1 MGGKVSNLKSTKTWT
16 KDEIDAIQKTRQEN
30 KDGNEKNTEPL
41 PVAGKEKT
49 VKDQIP
55 EASAKDL
62 ETCAEHLDKEQ
73 RDKLKEAIYAL
84 ADNPKFYAIW
94 PKYNDKVKERESQ
107 HSIEAFKYK
116 LKKCTSEAPM
126 TMSDATLESVPKL
139 PKYEKTKGPA
149 KVKPANKDKEVDLKE
164 GEEEF
169 TIDKDGV
176 KEIITGEEDLLKK
189 TVVLK
194 LNGGLGTG
202 MGLDCEQPNRDG
214 SQLAVKKD
222 NKKDVDFLDLITMQA
237 DQQAKIKF
245 VVMNSSTATTKT
257 TPQNITELK
266 QHKALRVTPGD
277 FAPAESPG
285 EWCAPG
291 HGDLYTAL
299 YASDL
304 LNELVNQGKE
314 YMFVSNSDNVGATMD
329 LKLLTYFAKQTYKVD
344 YMENNEVKPRKPE
357 YDSVPFMMEV
367 VERTEADMEGGHLA
381 IDKNGANLPHRYTL
395 RESAQ
400 CSEEDKAKF
409 QDTSRYQYFNTNNLW
424 INLKALQAK
433 FKGNNGI
440 SPLLYLP
447 LPVMKKEKKIKK
459 EGKEETVFQLETA
472 VGAAISCFEGAM
484 AIQVPRTRFVP
495 VKTCA
500 DLLAIRSDAYE
511 LSELKCLKL
520 VTSDEREV
528 QDKSKP
534 PIVKLDKAYKNYV
547 EFEKLITAKVNIP
560 SLIKCESMEIK
571 GPKVEFAKGVIIKGN
586 VTFVNNRTNP
596 VEEKKVEDNKTGS
609 NKKDEQAEGEK
620 EPEPEYDKAVI
631 PAGVYN
637 GGKGKT
643 YEAGGK
649 QRRSF
654 EPDEDPHW
662 IVR

>member
-1 MGGKVSNLKSTKTWT
+1 
-16 KDEIDAIQKTRQEN
+16 
-30 KDGNEKNTEPL
+30 
-41 PVAGKEKT
+41 
-49 VKDQIP
+49 
-55 EASAKDL
+55 
-62 ETCAEHLDKEQ
+62 
-73 RDKLKEAIYAL
+73 
-84 ADNPKFYAIW
+84 
-94 PKYNDKVKERESQ
+94 
-107 HSIEAFKYK
+107 
-116 LKKCTSEAPM
+116 
-126 TMSDATLESVPKL
+126 
-139 PKYEKTKGPA
+139 
-149 KVKPANKDKEVDLKE
+149 
-164 GEEEF
+164 
-169 TIDKDGV
+169 
-176 KEIITGEEDLLKK
+176 
-189 TVVLK
+189 
-194 LNGGLGTG
+194 
-202 MGLDCEQPNRDG
+202 
-214 SQLAVKKD
+214 
-222 NKKDVDFLDLITMQA
+222 
-237 DQQAKIKF
+237 
-245 VVMNSSTATTKT
+245 
-257 TPQNITELK
+257 
-266 QHKALRVTPGD
+266 
-277 FAPAESPG
+277 
-285 EWCAPG
+285 
-291 HGDLYTAL
+291 
-299 YASDL
+299 
-304 LNELVNQGKE
+304 
-314 YMFVSNSDNVGATMD
+314 
-329 LKLLTYFAKQTYKVD
+329 
-344 YMENNEVKPRKPE
+344 
-357 YDSVPFMMEV
+357 MMEV

-440 SPLLYLP
+440 SPLPYLP

-459 EGKEETVFQLETA
+459 EGGKEETVFQLETA

-500 DLLAIRSDAYE
+500 DLLVIRSDAYK
-511 LSELKCLKL
+511 LSEGCLKL
-520 VTSDEREV
+520 DTSNAREV
-528 QDKSKP
+528 QDKAKP
-534 PIVKLDKAYKNYV
+534 PIVKLDEEYKNDDK
-547 EFEKLITAKVNIP
+547 FQDLIAQVNVP
-560 SLIKCESMEIK
+560 SLINCESMEIK
-571 GPKVEFAKGVIIKGN
+571 GPKVSFAKGVIIKGN